1 MKQLLQFL
9 EYSRHLLE
17 YSFCVVQ
24 MPYMYLNHLGKKV
37 KTIDFMTPSLAAIV

>member
-24 MPYMYLNHLGKKV
+24 MPYLNHLGKKV